1 MRMRRKQMKMYNL
14 RKREITKNSEGG
26 AVVRWAE
33 AVPID
38 ATIWQAGGA
47 VQAQLYGEHLAYI
60 KNMEY
65 HGAEDVQ
72 ENDGICVYVEDTE
85 PPDYIIKAI
94 NRDVDPKV
102 ITLEKRNG

>member
-1 MRMRRKQMKMYNL
+1 MRRKQMKMYNL

-26 AVVRWAE
+26 DVTGWAE
-33 AVPID
+33 AIPIE

-47 VQAQLYGEHLAYI
+47 VQAEQYGEHLAYI

-65 HGAEDVQ
+65 HGTLDLR
-72 ENDGICVYVEDTE
+72 ENDGICVYVDGTE
-85 PPDYIIKAI
+85 PPDYIIKSI

-102 ITLEKRNG
+102 ITLEKSHG

>member
-1 MRMRRKQMKMYNL
+1 MRMRRKQMKTYQL
-14 RKREITKNSEGG
+14 RKRLVEKNSEGG
-26 AVVRWAE
+26 DVVSWAV

-65 HGAEDVQ
+65 HGTEDVQ
-72 ENDGICVYVEDTE
+72 ENDGICVYVEGAE